1 MIKSDQMV
9 ILRIKEIRRMGSEE
23 LNEKL
28 QELHTELATEKG
40 AIASGTRA
48 ENPGRIKELRRT
60 IARIL
65 TVLHERKTEKTGIIN
80 HEKREVL

>member
-1 MIKSDQMV
+1 MA
-9 ILRIKEIRRMGSEE
+9 ILRIKEIRRMGTEE
-23 LNEKL
+23 LNERL
-28 QELHTELATEKG
+28 QELRTELATERG

-65 TVLHERKTEKTGIIN
+65 TVLNEREIGKSGTITREKIK
-80 HEKREVL
+80 EK